1 VCFLF
6 YNLIFIE
13 KYVIINYRKVK
24 ERKNTMAIAKNIR
37 CPLYS
42 LDCPYLCDGW
52 CQMEEETGDHPA
64 DQCDEYMFANEED
77 EEDE

>member
-1 VCFLF
+1 
-6 YNLIFIE
+6 
-13 KYVIINYRKVK
+13 
-24 ERKNTMAIAKNIR
+24 MAIAKNIR

-42 LDCPYLCDGW
+42 LDCPYLDDGW

-77 EEDE
+77 EEDESDE